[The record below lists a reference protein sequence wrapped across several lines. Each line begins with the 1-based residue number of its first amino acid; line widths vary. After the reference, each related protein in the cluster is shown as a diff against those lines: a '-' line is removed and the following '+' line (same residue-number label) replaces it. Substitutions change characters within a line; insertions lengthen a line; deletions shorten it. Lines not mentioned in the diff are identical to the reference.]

1 MQVTDAMVAKAAE
14 VAYLRNRAGDT
25 PWDALSPQHQSEWRE
40 KVRPVVTA
48 ALAEMCRAKSMAA
61 QWTYD
66 PEAEAYYFAPLQ
78 AAPPPYLR
86 QRHVE
91 AIIDIASDG
100 TLAGVE
106 LIDNMPPPPLPAPP
120 MEKR

>member
-1 MQVTDAMVAKAAE
+1 MQMYQVSKLVRCGQWEKVSVHASIEDAEKAARKLCPTGE
-14 VAYLRNRAGDT
+14 VETEPGDGLERKYFGAASSKLWNAKIE
-25 PWDALSPQHQSEWRE
+25 PISE
-40 KVRPVVTA
+40 
-48 ALAEMCRAKSMAA
+48 
-61 QWTYD
+61 
-66 PEAEAYYFAPLQ
+66 
-78 AAPPPYLR
+78 PPYLR

-120 MEKR
+120 RGK